1 MIHSNEKM
9 TLLFPVM
16 WYYSALSVNKQTN
29 TNMLT
34 STHDI
39 NDIGLCELVNGI
51 NLDLLPRL
59 DKAIEA
65 LQEVVSPV
73 SRSKVVSEE
82 TVKASSIENFPEGS
96 SPIAEKLIRIQE
108 EIRHLTAKVE
118 VTTSLLAI

>member
-9 TLLFPVM
+9 TLLFPAM

>member
-1 MIHSNEKM
+1 M